1 MKNSMPSWLN
11 KYLSLIA
18 GLLLDSLLFSATA
31 RAESHVL
38 LSRSGTYPMVVAL
51 DQQQRSWLQGKR
63 ELRVGSSAP
72 DYPPF
77 DLTAS
82 ARDYEGLTA
91 DYLGILA
98 SALDLPIKVQR
109 FNSRL
114 AAIKALEEG
123 SIDLLGT
130 SNGFEADNPQ
140 LLLST
145 PYAID
150 QPVLVTREGDSR
162 SLPRDLAGLRLS
174 LVHHYLPLDEVKAL
188 YPKAIIHSYP
198 STQNA
203 INSVAFGQTDVFLG
217 DTVSAHYMISKGH
230 LKNIKMANFGKPQPH
245 GFSFAV
251 HRDNRQLLEM
261 INTTLQAVP
270 GSERDSIAR
279 RWNAGSNSLLASQK
293 LQLTEREEQW
303 LSQHPVVK
311 VVVNE
316 TLAPL
321 TFFDPDGNFR
331 GITADLLEIVR
342 LRTGLTFEIQRARSF
357 GTMIQMINRHETDII
372 AAISPSASRKS
383 SLSFSRPYFEN
394 SFVLLTAK
402 GSGKPASLDQL
413 AGKKLALPLGNPL
426 TDYLRTEHPQIVLVN
441 TDDIYQATE
450 LLAAGKVQG
459 AVNSLA
465 IANYWLSSKLLHNRL
480 QISASLGT
488 RPATFSL
495 ATSRDAT
502 ELGSILNKALLGIA
516 PEELGII
523 HSRWAGHAPAPESY
537 WHPYHRLIYQIIIG
551 ASLLLLLLL
560 IWNACMRRQIRQR
573 KMTEQALSD
582 QFEFL
587 RVLVNGTPHP
597 IYMQDRDGVLRTCN
611 DSYLDAFS
619 TRREEA
625 IGQTLMQTCSLMRD
639 EHEAHDYQ
647 ADCLRVMT
655 EGTPLIVDR
664 PLQAGDKTLT
674 IYHWILPYRDALGE
688 VQGIIGGWI
697 DISDRR
703 QLLEELRTAKDLAE
717 DANRAKSTFLA
728 TMSHEI
734 RTPMNA
740 VIGMLELT
748 LKRAD
753 QGHLDR
759 PSIEVAYHS
768 AKDLLELI
776 GDILDIARIESG
788 RMSLTPERVNLRDLA
803 SSVIRVFDGLARQKS
818 LHLSLTFKPEGRA
831 PDVMIDP
838 LRFKQIMT
846 NLISNAIKFT
856 ERGQVNLELH
866 LLASDTPHHVDLQL
880 RVRDTGI
887 GISQQDQERL
897 FEPFAQ
903 GQNSAKLAI
912 NGTGLGL
919 VICRSLCEMMGGTL
933 SLSSQP
939 NVGTQI
945 QITLRLPALE
955 PCTPPTAEESQI
967 HPATT
972 QLNVLVVDDHPAN
985 RLLLCQQLGFLGHRF
1000 TSEKNGAEG
1009 LKAWKQSRFD
1019 LVIADCNMPVMNGY
1033 DLTRAIRQH
1042 EQASRH
1048 SRCTVLGFTANAQP
1062 EERLRCKQAGMDDC
1076 LFKPIS
1082 LRLLGQ
1088 RLAAI
1093 EPAAPSARAPNLNI
1107 ESFYALSG
1115 QDNARIR
1122 MLLEELLRSNR
1133 QDLKTLLELRVD
1145 NGLQPFFVI
1154 AHRIKGA
1161 ARIVSADILIKRCD
1175 ALEQASLATLESRRS
1190 AVQQAMEALE
1200 VTLIN
1205 ELAKHA

>member
-1 MKNSMPSWLN
+1 MPSWLN

-109 FNSRL
+109 FHSRL

-372 AAISPSASRKS
+372 AAISPSASRES

-426 TDYLRTEHPQIVLVN
+426 TDYLRTEHPHIVLVN

-465 IANYWLSSKLLHNRL
+465 IANYWLSSKLLHNR
-480 QISASLGT
+480 
-488 RPATFSL
+488 
-495 ATSRDAT
+495 
-502 ELGSILNKALLGIA
+502 
-516 PEELGII
+516 
-523 HSRWAGHAPAPESY
+523 
-537 WHPYHRLIYQIIIG
+537 
-551 ASLLLLLLL
+551 
-560 IWNACMRRQIRQR
+560 
-573 KMTEQALSD
+573 
-582 QFEFL
+582 
-587 RVLVNGTPHP
+587 
-597 IYMQDRDGVLRTCN
+597 
-611 DSYLDAFS
+611 
-619 TRREEA
+619 
-625 IGQTLMQTCSLMRD
+625 
-639 EHEAHDYQ
+639 
-647 ADCLRVMT
+647 
-655 EGTPLIVDR
+655 
-664 PLQAGDKTLT
+664 
-674 IYHWILPYRDALGE
+674 
-688 VQGIIGGWI
+688 
-697 DISDRR
+697 
-703 QLLEELRTAKDLAE
+703 
-717 DANRAKSTFLA
+717 
-728 TMSHEI
+728 
-734 RTPMNA
+734 
-740 VIGMLELT
+740 
-748 LKRAD
+748 
-753 QGHLDR
+753 
-759 PSIEVAYHS
+759 
-768 AKDLLELI
+768 
-776 GDILDIARIESG
+776 
-788 RMSLTPERVNLRDLA
+788 
-803 SSVIRVFDGLARQKS
+803 
-818 LHLSLTFKPEGRA
+818 
-831 PDVMIDP
+831 
-838 LRFKQIMT
+838 
-846 NLISNAIKFT
+846 
-856 ERGQVNLELH
+856 
-866 LLASDTPHHVDLQL
+866 
-880 RVRDTGI
+880 
-887 GISQQDQERL
+887 
-897 FEPFAQ
+897 
-903 GQNSAKLAI
+903 
-912 NGTGLGL
+912 
-919 VICRSLCEMMGGTL
+919 
-933 SLSSQP
+933 
-939 NVGTQI
+939 
-945 QITLRLPALE
+945 
-955 PCTPPTAEESQI
+955 
-967 HPATT
+967 
-972 QLNVLVVDDHPAN
+972 
-985 RLLLCQQLGFLGHRF
+985 
-1000 TSEKNGAEG
+1000 
-1009 LKAWKQSRFD
+1009 
-1019 LVIADCNMPVMNGY
+1019 
-1033 DLTRAIRQH
+1033 
-1042 EQASRH
+1042 
-1048 SRCTVLGFTANAQP
+1048 
-1062 EERLRCKQAGMDDC
+1062 
-1076 LFKPIS
+1076 
-1082 LRLLGQ
+1082 
-1088 RLAAI
+1088 
-1093 EPAAPSARAPNLNI
+1093 
-1107 ESFYALSG
+1107 
-1115 QDNARIR
+1115 
-1122 MLLEELLRSNR
+1122 
-1133 QDLKTLLELRVD
+1133 
-1145 NGLQPFFVI
+1145 
-1154 AHRIKGA
+1154 
-1161 ARIVSADILIKRCD
+1161 
-1175 ALEQASLATLESRRS
+1175 
-1190 AVQQAMEALE
+1190 
-1200 VTLIN
+1200 
-1205 ELAKHA
+1205 